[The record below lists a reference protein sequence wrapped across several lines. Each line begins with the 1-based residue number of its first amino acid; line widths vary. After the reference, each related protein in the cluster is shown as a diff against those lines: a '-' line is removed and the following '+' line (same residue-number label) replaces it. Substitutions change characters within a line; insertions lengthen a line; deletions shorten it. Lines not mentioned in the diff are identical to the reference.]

1 MVLVS
6 FASNGVSSVPGM
18 SSFVISGAVAAVDE
32 VVVVVVEIVGSGIV
46 VSGLVASGIV
56 ASEMVVSR
64 IVVSEM
70 VSGIVTSGVV
80 AIGSKSIES
89 VELFKCVAA
98 KVGGLLEMFGTL
110 GVLEALGL
118 EVEEMLR
125 VSMSGSVVVSKY
137 VSMKS

>member
-18 SSFVISGAVAAVDE
+18 SSFVISGAVAVVDE

-56 ASEMVVSR
+56 ASEMVSR
-64 IVVSEM
+64 VVVSEM

>member
-18 SSFVISGAVAAVDE
+18 SSFVISGAVAVVDE

-56 ASEMVVSR
+56 ASEMVSR
-64 IVVSEM
+64 VVVSEM

-137 VSMKS
+137 VPMKS